1 VTRKKAAP
9 VRGRPEPDND
19 AGHEVGAKDAIA
31 IALPKGR
38 VLSQIAPFLTAVG
51 VDVSDVL
58 ADDRRLIRHDPR
70 TGFRF
75 FLLKPDDVPTWIE
88 YGAADLGVVGRDVL
102 LERSYDLYTPVD
114 LGIGVCRMVVAGKKD
129 ARTPRGTLRVATK
142 FPAIAARHYAA
153 SGTPVEIILVQGSV
167 ELAPLTGL
175 SDVIVDLVESGRT
188 LKENGLEVLEHV
200 ADVSSVVAVNRSA
213 LKLKRARLRPLL
225 DALAKAALRS

>member
-1 VTRKKAAP
+1 MGSTSHSGP
-9 VRGRPEPDND
+9 GL
-19 AGHEVGAKDAIA
+19 A

-38 VLSQIAPFLTAVG
+38 VLSQIAPILAAVG

-58 ADDRRLIRHDPR
+58 ADDRRLIRHDPS
-70 TGFRF
+70 TGIRF

-114 LGIGVCRMVVAGKKD
+114 LRIGVCRMVVAGKPDGGRQRK
-129 ARTPRGTLRVATK
+129 GTLRVATK

-188 LKENGLEVLEHV
+188 LKENGLGVLEEITE
-200 ADVSSVVAVNRSA
+200 VSSVVAVNRSA
-213 LKLKRARLRPLL
+213 LKLKGAQLRPLL
-225 DALAKAALRS
+225 ARLEAVAAR

>member
-1 VTRKKAAP
+1 M
-9 VRGRPEPDND
+9 D
-19 AGHEVGAKDAIA
+19 ASLS

-38 VLSQIAPFLTAVG
+38 VLQQIAPFLTAVG
-51 VDVSDVL
+51 VDVRDVL
-58 ADDRRLIRHDPR
+58 ADDRRLVRTDPATR
-70 TGFRF
+70 IQF

-129 ARTPRGTLRVATK
+129 APPTSGPLRVATK

-153 SGTPVEIILVQGSV
+153 SGRPVEIILVQGSV

-188 LKENGLEVLEHV
+188 LKENDLVVLEEITEI
-200 ADVSSVVAVNRSA
+200 SSVVAVNRSA
-213 LKLKRARLRPLL
+213 LKLKRALIRPLL
-225 DALAKAALRS
+225 EGLANAARG

>member
-1 VTRKKAAP
+1 MTPEKKAA
-9 VRGRPEPDND
+9 ESLS
-19 AGHEVGAKDAIA
+19 

-38 VLSQIAPFLTAVG
+38 VLKQIAPFLTAVG

-58 ADDRRLIRHDPR
+58 ADDRRLVRSCPS
-70 TGFRF
+70 TGIRF

-114 LGIGVCRMVVAGKKD
+114 LGIGVCRMVVAGKQG
-129 ARTPRGTLRVATK
+129 AASSSGPIRVATK

-153 SGTPVEIILVQGSV
+153 SGRPVEIILVQGSV

-175 SDVIVDLVESGRT
+175 SDVIVDIVESGRT
-188 LKENGLEVLEHV
+188 LKENDLVVLEEIT
-200 ADVSSVVAVNRSA
+200 DISSVVAVNRSA
-213 LKLKRARLRPLL
+213 LKLKRARIRPLL
-225 DALAKAALRS
+225 EGLTRAAQA

>member
-1 VTRKKAAP
+1 MT
-9 VRGRPEPDND
+9 PEPNP
-19 AGHEVGAKDAIA
+19 ASLS

-38 VLSQIAPFLTAVG
+38 VLKQIAPFLTAVG

-58 ADDRRLIRHDPR
+58 ADDRRLVRSDPA
-70 TGFRF
+70 TGIRF

-129 ARTPRGTLRVATK
+129 AASSSGPLRVATK

-153 SGTPVEIILVQGSV
+153 SGRPVEIILVQGSV

-175 SDVIVDLVESGRT
+175 SDVIVDIVESGRT
-188 LKENGLEVLEHV
+188 LKENDLVVLEEIT
-200 ADVSSVVAVNRSA
+200 DISSVVAVNRSA
-213 LKLKRARLRPLL
+213 LKLKRARIRPLL
-225 DALAKAALRS
+225 EGLARAAKT

>member
-1 VTRKKAAP
+1 MTRKKSAAP
-9 VRGRPEPDND
+9 EDGD
-19 AGHEVGAKDAIA
+19 GIA

-38 VLSQIAPFLTAVG
+38 VLSQIAPLLAAVG
-51 VDVSDVL
+51 VDVRDVL
-58 ADDRRLIRHDPR
+58 ADDRRLIRHDPK
-70 TGFRF
+70 TGARF
-75 FLLKPDDVPTWIE
+75 FLLKPDDVPTWVE

-114 LGIGVCRMVVAGKKD
+114 LRIGVCRMVVAG
-129 ARTPRGTLRVATK
+129 RPERRPSRGALRVATK
-142 FPAIAARHYAA
+142 FPRIAARHFAA

-188 LKENGLEVLEHV
+188 LKENGLVVLEHV

-213 LKLKRARLRPLL
+213 MKLSRARLGPLL
-225 DALAKAALRS
+225 EGLERAARGS

>member
-1 VTRKKAAP
+1 MT
-9 VRGRPEPDND
+9 PEP
-19 AGHEVGAKDAIA
+19 AARASTPLS

-38 VLSQIAPFLTAVG
+38 VLKQIAPFLTAVG
-51 VDVSDVL
+51 VDVRDVL
-58 ADDRRLIRHDPR
+58 ADDRRLVRSDPS
-70 TGFRF
+70 TGIRF

-129 ARTPRGTLRVATK
+129 APPPSGPLRVATK

-153 SGTPVEIILVQGSV
+153 SGRPVEIILVQGSV

-175 SDVIVDLVESGRT
+175 SDVIVDIVESGRT
-188 LKENGLEVLEHV
+188 LQENDLVVLEEITSI
-200 ADVSSVVAVNRSA
+200 SSVVAVNRSA
-213 LKLKRARLRPLL
+213 LKLKRATIRPLL
-225 DALAKAALRS
+225 EGLARASSR